1 MSASRSP
8 SISSTTSS
16 SRFSIVVV
24 GDGAV
29 GKSAMTLRFL
39 RDQFHDEYD
48 PTIEDSYCKHI
59 EVDGVDYTLDIID
72 TAGQHE
78 YRGHWND
85 QFLRSGDG
93 FICVYSIASMGSFQE
108 LVGFRDQIWRAKE
121 SEYVPIVIAANKT
134 DLGDEREV
142 ALEVGEEFAQLSNAY
157 FIETS
162 AKTGFNVHEMVH
174 ELVRKIVR
182 TRQQGDYVD
191 IGMMHGIS
199 SNSGSVNGGP
209 MLTTVAET
217 GGTGPAVVG
226 TTNTKNASTTT
237 MTTMG
242 YVKSPTP
249 MGLIDEDDL
258 EPKEDQ
264 CCCTIM

>member
-1 MSASRSP
+1 M
-8 SISSTTSS
+8 SS

-39 RDQFHDEYD
+39 RDQYD

-59 EVDGVDYTLDIID
+59 EVDGVNYTLDIID

-85 QFLRSGDG
+85 QFLRAGDG

-108 LVGFRDQIWRAKE
+108 LVSFRDQIWRAKE
-121 SEYVPIVIAANKT
+121 SEYVPIVVAANKC
-134 DLGDEREV
+134 DLNDELKV
-142 ALEVGEEFAQLSNAY
+142 ATEIGKEFARLSNAFY
-157 FIETS
+157 IETS
-162 AKTGFNVHEMVH
+162 AKTGFNIHEMVH
-174 ELVRKIVR
+174 ELVREIVR
-182 TRQQGDYVD
+182 TRQREEYVD
-191 IGMMHGIS
+191 LQIENEHI
-199 SNSGSVNGGP
+199 N
-209 MLTTVAET
+209 
-217 GGTGPAVVG
+217 
-226 TTNTKNASTTT
+226 TTNNSSSAPA
-237 MTTMG
+237 TTMG

-249 MGLIDEDDL
+249 PAPMGLIDDDANSRD
-258 EPKEDQ
+258 ER